1 MLIGH
6 LGALLS
12 FITFFISVMAFSYGK
27 DAYEITSFE
36 KKCLYILLGCTVINI
51 ISLALKDYSMLY
63 YSDYL
68 QFLASAAIFLMFGAL
83 CKAFYRIKKSL
94 RRVD

>member
-12 FITFFISVMAFSYGK
+12 FITFFISVMAYSYSN
-27 DAYEITSFE
+27 DADEITSFE
-36 KKCLYILLGCTVINI
+36 KKCLYVLLGCTIINI
-51 ISLALKDYSMLY
+51 IALVLKDYSVLY

-68 QFLASAAIFLMFGAL
+68 QFLASIGVFVMFIGL
-83 CKAFYRIKKSL
+83 CRVFYKLK
-94 RRVD
+94 RVNIG

>member
-12 FITFFISVMAFSYGK
+12 FITFFISVMAYSYSN
-27 DAYEITSFE
+27 DADEITSFE
-36 KKCLYILLGCTVINI
+36 KKCLGVLLGCTIINI
-51 ISLALKDYSMLY
+51 IALALKDYSVLY

-68 QFLASAAIFLMFGAL
+68 QFLASFGVFAMFFGL
-83 CKAFYRIKKSL
+83 CRVFYKLKKAS
-94 RRVD
+94 VG

>member
-12 FITFFISVMAFSYGK
+12 FITFFISIMAYSYSN
-27 DAYEITSFE
+27 DAEEITSFE
-36 KKCLYILLGCTVINI
+36 KKCLKVLLGCTVINI
-51 ISLALKDYSMLY
+51 IALVLKDYSVLY

-68 QFLASAAIFLMFGAL
+68 QFLASLGVFGMFIGL
-83 CKAFYRIKKSL
+83 CRVFYRLKGN
-94 RRVD
+94 

>member
-12 FITFFISVMAFSYGK
+12 FITFFISVMAYSYSN
-27 DAYEITSFE
+27 DADEITSFE
-36 KKCLYILLGCTVINI
+36 KKCLCVLLGCTIINI
-51 ISLALKDYSMLY
+51 IALVLKDYSVLY

-68 QFLASAAIFLMFGAL
+68 QFLASIGVFVMFIGL
-83 CKAFYRIKKSL
+83 CRVFYKLK
-94 RRVD
+94 RVNIG